1 VNNSHLLL
9 DVENSIRKLRC
20 QSSRGCWRSEAYG
33 GCTCC
38 TEGRGASLCNE
49 DCTAGVTQPPYLREN
64 PSLLCTAP
72 GTQAPLAA
80 VERSGWVFFFWHDE
94 KLDPE
99 KIGTALQMGSQWTP
113 QRTPANGI
121 AEDPGCKGPRRPQL
135 AARTPITPALHC
147 TSVCGQLAV
156 QPTAQPE
163 ARSGA
168 AVLKMDRKINKT
180 DSRSESKFR
189 KSVSP
194 VIAVQTRLVYK
205 KTLFICF
212 SCRLIAC
219 GRGEGSHRE

>member
-1 VNNSHLLL
+1 MLRIQS
-9 DVENSIRKLRC
+9 ENCDANRLVD
-20 QSSRGCWRSEAYG
+20 AG
-33 GCTCC
+33 GVKR
-38 TEGRGASLCNE
+38 TEGVRAALKAEERACAMRTAQLAS
-49 DCTAGVTQPPYLREN
+49 
-64 PSLLCTAP
+64 PSLPTCAR
-72 GTQAPLAA
+72 TQAYFVQPQAHKHPSQRWSVL
-80 VERSGWVFFFWHDE
+80 VGFFFFWHDE